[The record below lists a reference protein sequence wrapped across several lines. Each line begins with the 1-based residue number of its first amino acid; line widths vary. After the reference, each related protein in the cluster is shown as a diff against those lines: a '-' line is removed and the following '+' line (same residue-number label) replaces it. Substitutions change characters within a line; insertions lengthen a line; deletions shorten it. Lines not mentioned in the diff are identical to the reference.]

1 MTTTQ
6 KELNNE
12 GVFNMSWLFFFIF
25 TIASLNSVV
34 VYSLLK
40 KAGFQMEEMLV
51 TSLLCLLSAC
61 VAYDMAVQDV
71 AKLIPIG
78 EHNDKTLGL

>member
-1 MTTTQ
+1 
-6 KELNNE
+6 
-12 GVFNMSWLFFFIF
+12 MSWLFFFIF

-61 VAYDMAVQDV
+61 VAYDMAVQDI
-71 AKLIPIG
+71 AKLI
-78 EHNDKTLGL
+78 HNGGYNVQK

>member
-6 KELNNE
+6 KELNSE
-12 GVFNMSWLFFFIF
+12 GVFNMGWLLLFIF

-51 TSLLCLLSAC
+51 ASLLCLLSAC

-71 AKLIPIG
+71 AKLIHSG
-78 EHNDKTLGL
+78 GYDVQK